1 MNLAP
6 TVINFKIGSIA
17 AIHFHAEPIA
27 AIHFHAEPHVIAVNS
42 GDVPVYDGAYSVTPK
57 VYEETTL
64 ETKQKLMQKNV
75 TVSRI
80 PQYQVSNDAE
90 GVTLIIGEE
99 YNNG

>member
-6 TVINFKIGSIA
+6 TVIQFKIGTIA
-17 AIHFHAEPIA
+17 ATHLHAEPIA
-27 AIHFHAEPHVIAVNS
+27 AIHFHAEPPVIAVNR

-64 ETKQKLMQKNV
+64 ETKQKLMQNNV
-75 TVSRI
+75 TVARI
-80 PQYQVSNDAE
+80 PQYQVSNDAD

-99 YNNG
+99 YYNG

>member
-6 TVINFKIGSIA
+6 TVIEFKIGSIA
-17 AIHFHAEPIA
+17 AIHFHAEPIE

-42 GDVPVYDGAYSVTPK
+42 GDIPVYDGAYSVTPK

-64 ETKQKLMQKNV
+64 ETKQKLMQNNV

-80 PQYQVSNDAE
+80 PQYQVSNDAD